1 MLLSV
6 SSYSG
11 IGSFRLAPQAL
22 SRRRDFSRVRD
33 GRFLASNADH
43 REKVSVLLAPEDG
56 SWGVEK
62 AVWFAWLAF
71 LAVCGILTF
80 SHNNVAIGNTSHSLQ
95 VSIIYQVHNLQL
107 ILLDSA
113 GKVY

>member
-1 MLLSV
+1 MSQTLITVRRRQYSV
-6 SSYSG
+6 ST
-11 IGSFRLAPQAL
+11 
-22 SRRRDFSRVRD
+22 RRW
-33 GRFLASNADH
+33 
-43 REKVSVLLAPEDG
+43 G

-80 SHNNVAIGNTSHSLQ
+80 SQNNVSSSNTSHSLR

-107 ILLDSA
+107 IVLDSA